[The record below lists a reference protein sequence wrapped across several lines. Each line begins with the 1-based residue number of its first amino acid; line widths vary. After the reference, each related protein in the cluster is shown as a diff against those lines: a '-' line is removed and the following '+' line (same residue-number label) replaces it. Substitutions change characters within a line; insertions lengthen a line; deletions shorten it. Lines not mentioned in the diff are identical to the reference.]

1 MPDEITKVVVGV
13 PGPPG
18 GGVTAA
24 ELAGLMPKTGST
36 FTGVA
41 TFRPSAN
48 GTGFVILEDQ
58 AGTDI
63 LVYDSTN
70 KILKL
75 QSGTDLRFYS
85 DAGTTEVSNIDG
97 ATGAIQSD
105 STVTADGGRVPGDEI
120 FWGFVIDNAGVAIT
134 TGVKIDYP
142 VPYNCKITQWEL
154 VADVS
159 GSIVLDL
166 WSDTY
171 ANFPPTVADTIT
183 GAEKPTLSAVQKNT
197 DTSLAAGVGWPLTGG
212 RWLRINVDSAT
223 TVTRVTLS
231 LKVERT

>member
-1 MPDEITKVVVGV
+1 
-13 PGPPG
+13 
-18 GGVTAA
+18 
-24 ELAGLMPKTGST
+24 
-36 FTGVA
+36 
-41 TFRPSAN
+41 
-48 GTGFVILEDQ
+48 
-58 AGTDI
+58 
-63 LVYDSTN
+63 
-70 KILKL
+70 
-75 QSGTDLRFYS
+75 
-85 DAGTTEVSNIDG
+85 
-97 ATGAIQSD
+97 
-105 STVTADGGRVPGDEI
+105 VPGDEI

-154 VADVS
+154 VDDVS